1 MAHHA
6 IYINNPT
13 AGTTD
18 GTKISSGTGT
28 QPLKATL
35 DATQS
40 ETAIIKCAVRCDSGY
55 KIESDTTIFFIG
67 DTADKW
73 QVAEDNDYDNATI
86 AGQMCEWQSEITL
99 ESVTSVNK
107 VFWVKVSSSSDENP
121 ANDDSVTIQAVGQT
135 SRE

>member
-13 AGTTD
+13 ANGQD
-18 GTKISSGTGT
+18 GTKISSGDGT

-35 DATQS
+35 DSTQS
-40 ETAIIKCAVRCDSGY
+40 ETAVIKCAIRCDSGY
-55 KIESDTTIFFIG
+55 KIENDATIYFVG

-73 QVAEDNDYDNATI
+73 QVAEDNNYSNATI
-86 AGQMCEWQSEITL
+86 AAQMCDWQSEITL

-107 VFWVKVSSSSDENP
+107 VFWVKAYSSEENP
-121 ANDDSVTIQAVGQT
+121 ANDISATIQAVGQT